1 MSRVLDKLAVNATRM
16 TRLACFGALVAMF
29 VAISPATSSA
39 QSAPSSGLDVP
50 TTKLLAIG
58 PSQPKGRRTS
68 GSRSFLLKCATPYGS
83 ISLGESTNGT
93 SSRTRAVSCS

>member
-16 TRLACFGALVAMF
+16 TRFACFGALVAMF

-50 TTKLLAIG
+50 TTKL
-58 PSQPKGRRTS
+58 SQVRLLQEINQPDLDFDAVELIIKREVALSLKLRDERR
-68 GSRSFLLKCATPYGS
+68 
-83 ISLGESTNGT
+83 
-93 SSRTRAVSCS
+93 